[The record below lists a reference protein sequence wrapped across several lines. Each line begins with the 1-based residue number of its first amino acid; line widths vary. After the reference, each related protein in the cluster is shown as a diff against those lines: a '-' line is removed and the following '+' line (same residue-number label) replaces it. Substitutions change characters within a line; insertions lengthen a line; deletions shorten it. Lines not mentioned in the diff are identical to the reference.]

1 MPVKIAQ
8 ISPEGTLVLPDE
20 LRERL
25 KDTAELA
32 ILWNEDLI
40 VMKPLMEEQT
50 AQSTSAQDKITRF
63 FDIADHLAS
72 LNEIAPLT
80 EDEIQ
85 AEIEAYQAEKK

>member
-32 ILWNEDLI
+32 ILWDEDLI

-50 AQSTSAQDKITRF
+50 AQPTSAQDKITRL
-63 FDIADHLAS
+63 FDIADRLAS

-85 AEIEAYQAEKK
+85 AEIEAYRAEKK